1 LILQMNEAPR
11 QGVGTFF
18 RALVAFVDGK
28 GLRDKVRDA
37 VSQETQKLIDDPPRP
52 LAFIASKPIDEIETA
67 LGFLTDHEVLAECGL
82 ACARPLG
89 WSLLAPVLRV
99 AFTLFG
105 QSPAPVFG
113 NLNRFFSLVTRGI
126 SFEWA
131 EVEGGKG
138 GTLTATFQGDG
149 TPEAAFHVLR
159 GSLLFPFEACGIVG
173 QVGLPSV
180 VESTV
185 SAAIVRYEVKWG

>member
-1 LILQMNEAPR
+1 MSDAPR

-18 RALVAFVDGK
+18 RALLAFIDAK
-28 GLRDKVRDA
+28 GLRDKVREA
-37 VSQETQKLIDDPPRP
+37 VSPETQKQIDDPPRP
-52 LAFIASKPIDEIETA
+52 LAFIASTPIDEMETA
-67 LGFLTDHEVLAECGL
+67 LHGLTDDATLVECGL

-105 QSPAPVFG
+105 HSPSPVLA

-126 SFEWA
+126 SFEWT
-131 EVEGGKG
+131 ETEGKSGIV
-138 GTLTATFQGDG
+138 TATFQGSG
-149 TPEAAFHVLR
+149 TPDAAYHVLR
-159 GSLLFPFEACGIVG
+159 GSLLFTFEACGIVG
-173 QVGLPSV
+173 QVGVPQV
-180 VESTV
+180 QESTP

>member
-1 LILQMNEAPR
+1 MSDSPR

-28 GLRDKVRDA
+28 GLREKVREA
-37 VSQETQKLIDDPPRP
+37 VSPETQRFIDNPPRP
-52 LAFIASKPIDEIETA
+52 LAFIPSTPIDEMETA
-67 LGFLTDHEVLAECGL
+67 LHAITDDATLVECGL

-105 QSPAPVFG
+105 HSPAPVLA

-126 SFEWA
+126 SFEWS
-131 EVEGGKG
+131 ETDGKAG
-138 GTLTATFQGDG
+138 VVTATFQGDG
-149 TPEAAFHVLR
+149 TPAAAFHVLR
-159 GSLLFPFEACGIVG
+159 GSLFFTFEACGIVG
-173 QVGLPSV
+173 QVGVPEV
-180 VESTV
+180 QESTG

>member
-1 LILQMNEAPR
+1 MSDSPR

-28 GLRDKVRDA
+28 GLREKVREG
-37 VSQETQKLIDDPPRP
+37 VSPETQKVMDDPPRP
-52 LAFIASKPIDEIETA
+52 LAFIASKPIDEMETA
-67 LGFLTDHEVLAECGL
+67 LHGLTDDATLVECGL

-105 QSPAPVFG
+105 HSPAPVLA

-126 SFEWA
+126 SFEWT
-131 EVEGGKG
+131 ETEGKSGIV
-138 GTLTATFQGDG
+138 TATFQGDG
-149 TPEAAFHVLR
+149 TPDAAFHVLR
-159 GSLLFPFEACGIVG
+159 GSLLFTFEACGIVG
-173 QVGLPSV
+173 QVGVPQV
-180 VESTV
+180 QESTP